1 VFAQKSLLDASVEL
15 EAVKETNGAELL
27 GKLPFALSRS
37 PKTSPL
43 KQLLLQNTSVDKSPS
58 SSAQLLLESVEKRK
72 QLAPLKVNT
81 YADKFDAMPDLNK
94 YFNMKNSIYKKAAE
108 L

>member
-1 VFAQKSLLDASVEL
+1 MDASVEL
-15 EAVKETNGAELL
+15 EAVKETNGADLL

-43 KQLLLQNTSVDKSPS
+43 KQLLLQNTSDGKSPA
-58 SSAQLLLESVEKRK
+58 SSAQFLLESIEKRK

-81 YADKFDAMPDLNK
+81 YAEKFDALPDLNK
-94 YFNMKNSIYKKAAE
+94 YFNMKNSIYKKAIE
-108 L
+108 